1 MDERSIERTF
11 ELKREYFDDGNT
23 KSYDFRI
30 HKLQI
35 LKNVIKKYESEI
47 MNSLYKDLHKSD
59 FEAFTSEIGFVYDEI
74 NYAIKHLR
82 SWMKPKRITTPLTV
96 QPSKSY
102 IYSEPLGVVLIVG
115 AWNYPFQLIMA
126 PLVGAIAAGNCAILK
141 PSNQSK
147 NVANIVEKIITE
159 IFEDRYI
166 SVVQGPGSILGTML
180 IEKFRFDHI
189 FFTGSQ
195 RVGKEVLR
203 MAAVHLTPVT
213 LELGG
218 KSPAIVD
225 KNTNLDLAA
234 KRLTTSKYYN
244 AGQTCVAPDYLLVH
258 EDVKDAFLKIMIR
271 YIKEFFGDNPIKSKD
286 LGRIINEKRFDVL
299 KGFLEDG
306 NIIFGGE
313 TNREDKYIA
322 PTLIDGID
330 LDSKIM
336 QEEIF
341 GPILPII
348 SYRDIDEVIKI
359 IRKNR
364 YPLALYLF
372 TNDKNLQDHII
383 EKIEFGGGCINNG
396 LLHLINIKLP
406 FGGVGNSGMGSYHGK
421 YSFEVFSHKKS
432 ILKSHNNID
441 IPLRYPP
448 YNKKKLTLAKKFMK

>member
-35 LKNVIKKYESEI
+35 LKNAIKKYESEI
-47 MNSLYKDLHKSD
+47 LNSLYKDLHKSD
-59 FEAFTSEIGFVYDEI
+59 FEAFTSEIGFVYEEI
-74 NYAIKHLR
+74 NYAIKHLK

-203 MAAVHLTPVT
+203 TAAVHLTPVT
-213 LELGG
+213 L
-218 KSPAIVD
+218 IVSR
-225 KNTNLDLAA
+225 NTP
-234 KRLTTSKYYN
+234 R
-244 AGQTCVAPDYLLVH
+244 
-258 EDVKDAFLKIMIR
+258 
-271 YIKEFFGDNPIKSKD
+271 
-286 LGRIINEKRFDVL
+286 
-299 KGFLEDG
+299 
-306 NIIFGGE
+306 
-313 TNREDKYIA
+313 
-322 PTLIDGID
+322 
-330 LDSKIM
+330 
-336 QEEIF
+336 
-341 GPILPII
+341 
-348 SYRDIDEVIKI
+348 
-359 IRKNR
+359 
-364 YPLALYLF
+364 
-372 TNDKNLQDHII
+372 
-383 EKIEFGGGCINNG
+383 
-396 LLHLINIKLP
+396 
-406 FGGVGNSGMGSYHGK
+406 
-421 YSFEVFSHKKS
+421 
-432 ILKSHNNID
+432 
-441 IPLRYPP
+441 
-448 YNKKKLTLAKKFMK
+448 